1 MGAVAGHVSA
11 LFITFLGVDDGRIY
25 SGLNLFRYREKKVNV
40 LLKLNL
46 VILVILATSS
56 GVTKI
61 ILMQQDVDFFG
72 QYGFTNPILIAYG
85 ATQLTGGA
93 LLIAPMT
100 RLAGAIIVA
109 ITFLIS
115 AVVLIMAG
123 NIPVTI
129 FTLIALLML
138 GVVMKQSHG
147 KKASA
152 SDFDKVIKT
161 VD

>member
-1 MGAVAGHVSA
+1 M
-11 LFITFLGVDDGRIY
+11 
-25 SGLNLFRYREKKVNV
+25 NV